1 MSDFFLIVWAKES
14 QYVLDAKMERPYN
27 DVKEVWWHSLEPVLY
42 TDASDAQFYANHADS
57 HYLTASH
64 RQ

>member
-1 MSDFFLIVWAKES
+1 MAACSEH
-14 QYVLDAKMERPYN
+14 VLDAKMERPYN
-27 DVKEVWWHSLEPVLY
+27 DVKEVWWLYLEPVLS
-42 TDASDAQFYANHADS
+42 TDASDVQFYANHADS